1 MDISQAWR
9 RGSRRYARPLA
20 DQDELKKAAAEKAL
34 ELVRDGMLLGLGS
47 GSTVRY
53 FTEGVGRLV
62 AGGMR
67 LRGVPTSRATAELAA
82 THGIPVV
89 EDLVGSI
96 DLAVDGADEV
106 DGDLRLIKGQ
116 GGALFRE
123 KLVAAAA
130 KRFVVV
136 VDESKLVKRLGVGVL
151 PVEVLPFLW
160 RTTAGRLIA
169 LGASLTVRG
178 GEEAPFITDNGN
190 LILDLQFEGGIDGVE
205 RLGKD
210 LNDTLGVVEHGLFV
224 GMTDT
229 CIVAGADGPRV
240 IGGSVSRS
248 G

>member
-1 MDISQAWR
+1 
-9 RGSRRYARPLA
+9 LTE
-20 DQDELKKAAAEKAL
+20 ELKRAAAEKAL
-34 ELVRDGMLLGLGS
+34 ELVQDGMLVGLGS

-62 AGGMR
+62 AGGMKV
-67 LRGVPTSRATAELAA
+67 RGVPTSRATAELAA
-82 THGIPVV
+82 EQGIPIVT
-89 EDLVGSI
+89 ELVGSI

-106 DGDLRLIKGQ
+106 DQSLNLIKGR

-136 VDESKLVKRLGVGVL
+136 VDESKVVKRLGVGVL

-160 RTTAGRLIA
+160 RTTAERLTG
-169 LGASLTVRG
+169 LGLSLVLRG
-178 GEEAPFITDNGN
+178 GEETPYGTDNGN
-190 LILDLQFEGGIDGVE
+190 VILDITVPEGIANPAE
-205 RLGKD
+205 LGRQLK
-210 LNDTLGVVEHGLFV
+210 LVTGVVEHGLFV

-229 CIVAGADGPRV
+229 VIVSDDEGPRM
-240 IGGSVSRS
+240 IGRLSAG